1 MSDCRIFC
9 MANNKGGVAKTATTT
24 SLATLLGLA
33 GHRILV
39 ADFDPQA
46 NATQGLGCY
55 ENGKP
60 DIFDVMLNGKL
71 VSEALVHSQYKVD
84 VLVNMKNTT
93 RPLDVFRQQK
103 KENLVLLRDLLE
115 PLKDSYDEIF
125 IDTNPAANLLSDMA
139 MVAADYVLIPVK
151 QDSSSIDGIFD
162 ELQTIKYLKEN
173 YNSKLEIKGIFLA
186 NVNPR
191 TNLVKVRLDQYTQ
204 AFGNQFKSVAIREDN
219 TYSMAN
225 ANLQPIYFYQKKS
238 NVGNDYIDLAQQ
250 LGLLSLR
257 EYEKLD
263 ADGYVKHTE
272 G

>member
-1 MSDCRIFC
+1 MSDCRVFC
-9 MANNKGGVAKTATTT
+9 MANNKGGVAKTATTV

-33 GHRILV
+33 NHRILV

-46 NATQGLGCY
+46 NATQSLGCY
-55 ENGKP
+55 QNGKT
-60 DIFDVMLNGKL
+60 DIFDVMLKDL
-71 VSEALVHSQYKVD
+71 PVEQALYHSEYGVD
-84 VLVNMKNTT
+84 VLANMKNNT
-93 RPLDVFRQQK
+93 RPLDLFRRNN
-103 KENLVLLRDLLE
+103 KESLVLLKDLIAS
-115 PLKDSYDEIF
+115 LKSDYDEIF

-139 MVAADYVLIPVK
+139 MVASDYVLIPVK

-162 ELQTIKYLKEN
+162 ELQTIKFIKEN

-204 AFGNQFKSVAIREDN
+204 AFGSQYKPVIIREDN

-225 ANLQPIYFYQKKS
+225 AQLKPIYFYQKKS
-238 NVGNDYIDLAQQ
+238 NVGNDYIELAQQ

>member
-9 MANNKGGVAKTATTT
+9 MANNKGGVAKTATTV

-33 GHRILV
+33 GHKILV
-39 ADFDPQA
+39 VDFDPQA
-46 NATQGLGCY
+46 NATQSLGCY
-55 ENGKP
+55 ENGKT
-60 DIFDVMLNGKL
+60 DIFDVMLNDKPI
-71 VSEALVHSQYKVD
+71 SEALVHSQYKVD
-84 VLVNMKNTT
+84 LLVNMKNTS
-93 RPLDVFRQQK
+93 RPLDVFRHKQK
-103 KENLVLLRDLLE
+103 ESLVLLRDLLE
-115 PLKDSYDEIF
+115 PLKSSYDEIF

-162 ELQTIKYLKEN
+162 ELQTIKYIKEN
-173 YNSKLEIKGIFLA
+173 YNSSLEIKGIFLA

-204 AFGNQFKSVAIREDN
+204 AFGNQYKPVIIREDN

-225 ANLQPIYFYQKKS
+225 ASLQPIYFYQKKS
-238 NVGNDYIDLAQQ
+238 NVGNDYIELAQQ

-263 ADGYVKHTE
+263 ADGYVKHAE
-272 G
+272 V